1 MENIDN
7 QLKITTLRNAA
18 GVCSDLDI
26 LNEVIEIRNRSE
38 CIINWLISAKMKV
51 KSIPINMR
59 KIVAYAASLRRFIP
73 LVLRK
78 RVMYDEIVNGI

>member
-1 MENIDN
+1 MDNLNN

-18 GVCSDLDI
+18 GIC
-26 LNEVIEIRNRSE
+26 NESEMRKEIINIRNRSE
-38 CIINWLISAKMKV
+38 CIINWLINTRTKV

-59 KIVAYAASLRRFIP
+59 KIVAYAASLKRFIP

-78 RVMYDEIVNGI
+78 RVMYDEIINGL